1 MEHPPPSV
9 FRPLPS
15 WVQLSPEK
23 CYNESEQRRG
33 CVQESPYWNPRHE
46 TMPRDQI
53 EALQIRKLKNLVAWA
68 EVRVS
73 WQAKRLKAAGLS
85 AESIQSLKDLS
96 RIPMITR
103 DEWMQAPLEDPPF
116 GPVIA
121 ALQEAAIR

>member
-53 EALQIRKLKNLVAWA
+53 EELQVRKLKNLAAWA
-68 EVRVS
+68 EARAPR
-73 WQAKRLKAAGLS
+73 QAKRLKAAGVAAASMKALR
-85 AESIQSLKDLS
+85 DRHRS
-96 RIPMITR
+96 RIMPR
-103 DEWMQAPLEDPPF
+103 HA
-116 GPVIA
+116 
-121 ALQEAAIR
+121 

>member
-53 EALQIRKLKNLVAWA
+53 EALQVRRLKNLVAWA
-68 EVRVS
+68 EARVP
-73 WQAKRLKAAGLS
+73 WQATRLTAAGAS
-85 AESIQSLKDLS
+85 AASIKTRTERQ
-96 RIPMITR
+96 RIPM
-103 DEWMQAPLEDPPF
+103 
-116 GPVIA
+116 
-121 ALQEAAIR
+121 

>member
-1 MEHPPPSV
+1 MEHPAPSV

-53 EALQIRKLKNLVAWA
+53 EAPQGRELKNLVAWA
-68 EVRVS
+68 EDRVP
-73 WQAKRLKAAGLS
+73 WQAQRPKAGGVS
-85 AESIQSLKDLS
+85 ADPIKTLYDLQ
-96 RIPMITR
+96 RMPTMTR
-103 DEWMQAPLEDPPF
+103 GEWLE
-116 GPVIA
+116 A
-121 ALQEAAIR
+121 HLE

>member
-33 CVQESPYWNPRHE
+33 SVKESPYWNPRHE

-53 EALQIRKLKNLVAWA
+53 EALQVRKLKHLDAWTQ
-68 EVRVS
+68 ERVP
-73 WQAKRLKAAGLS
+73 WHAARLKAAGVT
-85 AESIQSLKDLS
+85 ADSIRSLKDL
-96 RIPMITR
+96 RRRQTMAR
-103 DEWMQAPLEDPPF
+103 DGWQAAQPDKPP
-116 GPVIA
+116 
-121 ALQEAAIR
+121 